1 MHLNQNKTLQLKTDI
16 GQTNKN
22 NFEPKEDMANLDKK
36 QRVNETAESISELKL
51 DQAEDKENKASKN
64 AEVNTENKDK
74 NINTKSLV

>member
-1 MHLNQNKTLQLKTDI
+1 MHSNQNKTLQLKTDI

-22 NFEPKEDMANLDKK
+22 NFEPKEDLANLDKK

-64 AEVNTENKDK
+64 AEVNAENKDK